1 MGAGVTEKIMDND
14 FLVGIVKKLHRQL
27 LFHQRSHLITVWIS
41 DTFILILRQTYIAYE
56 LSLTC
61 KKEHALIMSWVSVSR
76 SLQYFRMSFHLLIIN
91 HEILERVIQKFFGIP
106 IFGIWKTYLVFIPV
120 YGCLKWHFVIQN
132 VINLI
137 LWCLLNNKNQVLN
150 NIPEDLTNYM
160 WSLDMFTFSK
170 SSGY

>member
-1 MGAGVTEKIMDND
+1 MK
-14 FLVGIVKKLHRQL
+14 GIHLLHVQVL
-27 LFHQRSHLITVWIS
+27 S

-61 KKEHALIMSWVSVSR
+61 KKQHALMMSWVYVFR
-76 SLQYFRMSFHLLIIN
+76 NLQYFRMSFRLLIIN

-106 IFGIWKTYLVFIPV
+106 IFWIWKTYPVFIPIN
-120 YGCLKWHFVIQN
+120 GCLKWQFVIQN